1 MDTHE
6 SIHELIP
13 AFALGALDP
22 QEAEL
27 FTSHLAQCESCREEI
42 ASYQDLVGV
51 LALAVP
57 VRSAPPELKNRILS
71 AAHPA
76 QKSVHE
82 THLQSQEKSEP
93 ARRSWTGFFQ
103 TVMPAWSVLSLLL
116 IGMLAISN
124 LRLTQRIESLE
135 QSQPE
140 FQTVNLRGTS
150 SAAQA
155 VGMLVISPDGQ
166 SGSLVVDRMP
176 ALADNQDYQL
186 WLIKDGERTSGGVF
200 HSYSNGYGVLWI
212 HTDDPLISYTEVGI
226 TVEPSGGSPAPT
238 GDKIIGGLIQ

>member
-1 MDTHE
+1 MATHD
-6 SIHELIP
+6 SIQELIP
-13 AFALGALDP
+13 AYALGALDP

-27 FTSHLAQCESCREEI
+27 FASHLAQCEPCREEI

-57 VRSAPPELKNRILS
+57 ERSAPPELKGRILS
-71 AAHPA
+71 AALPA
-76 QKSVHE
+76 QKSAHG
-82 THLQSQEKSEP
+82 SKPIIPEKPER
-93 ARRSWTGFFQ
+93 ARRSWSSLFQ
-103 TVMPAWSVLSLLL
+103 SVRPAWGVLSLLL
-116 IGMLAISN
+116 IGILAISN
-124 LRLTQRIESLE
+124 LRLNQRIASLE

-140 FQTVNLRGTS
+140 FQTVNLSGTT

-212 HTDDPLISYTEVGI
+212 HSDEPLINYTEVGI
-226 TVEPSGGSPAPT
+226 TVEPSGGSPVPT
-238 GDKIIGGLIQ
+238 GEKIIGGLIQ

>member
-1 MDTHE
+1 MDTHD

-13 AFALGALDP
+13 AYALGALDP

-27 FTSHLAQCESCREEI
+27 FANHLAECAPCREEI

-57 VRSAPPELKNRILS
+57 ERSAPPELKGRILS
-71 AAHPA
+71 AVHPA
-76 QKSVHE
+76 QETVVGTKSI
-82 THLQSQEKSEP
+82 TLEKPER
-93 ARRSWTGFFQ
+93 ARRGWSSYFHS
-103 TVMPAWSVLSLLL
+103 VMPAWGVLSLLL
-116 IGMLAISN
+116 IGVLAISN
-124 LRLTQRIESLE
+124 LRLNQRIASLE

-200 HSYSNGYGVLWI
+200 HSYTNGYGVLWI

-226 TVEPSGGSPAPT
+226 TVEPSGGSLEPT
-238 GDKIIGGLIQ
+238 GEKIIGGLIQ